1 MKLFIKPGACS
12 LASHIVIHEAG
23 LKVDVEKM
31 KDGKTASGADFKA
44 INPKGYVPALQLDD
58 GQVLTESAVVLQFLA
73 DKADG
78 TKLLPAQGS
87 MERYR
92 AQEWL
97 NYVATELHKGIGGIF
112 NPGYSDE
119 TKDKMRAALKPKF
132 EFLDAHLSK
141 NDFLMGKAFT
151 APDAYAFTVLNW
163 TKHLKIDLAP
173 YKNIVAFQQRVA
185 ARHGVQAALKAE
197 GLA

>member
-1 MKLFIKPGACS
+1 MKLFIKPGSCS

-23 LKVDVEKM
+23 LKVQVEKM
-31 KDGKTASGADFKA
+31 KDGKTESGADFKT
-44 INPKGYVPALQLDD
+44 INPKGYVPALELDN
-58 GQVLTESAVVLQFLA
+58 GEVLTEGAVILQFLS

-78 TKLLPAQGS
+78 SKLLPASGT

-97 NYVATELHKGIGGIF
+97 NYVGTELHKGIGAVF
-112 NPGYSDE
+112 NPGYSDD

-132 EFLDAHLSK
+132 EYLDNHLAK
-141 NDFLMGKAFT
+141 NDFLMGKGFT
-151 APDAYAFTVLNW
+151 APDAYAFTVLGW

-173 YKNIVAFQQRVA
+173 YKNVTAYLGRVGQRQ
-185 ARHGVQAALKAE
+185 GVQAALKAE